1 MTSPPPPPG
10 TPWDPSQGAP
20 PPYEPGHRV
29 YPPPPSSQ
37 EPDTAPIN
45 QAQPPPVQP
54 GQPPA
59 QPGQQPGQW
68 SPPPYEGQWS
78 QAPLPSLQPG
88 FEQQAPPPPQQQY
101 PVKKKRKILPL
112 VAIIVGAVVV
122 LGASVYFG
130 VNWLNKDKDGDPAVA
145 GPSPSQSAVTDQ
157 GVRTVD
163 LKNAKVYIK
172 GELTAFKEGKAG
184 DFVVSAKDPVYADLD
199 GDGDEDAA
207 ALVEYAGSAA
217 QPWSQIL
224 IWIWDGKEARPIA
237 FEASWQ
243 WGCGTLP
250 PLAMSAGK
258 GGLSVVRSVANVCGG
273 DAATETITVAM
284 AGNVPVEVIGP
295 HHSATTRCRVAPAA
309 ASAVADVTGKAEPLA
324 LNASNAPKLAQAGEV
339 SKLEVHHQPKPDTKL
354 DNGYAIAVITWAD
367 GQPQGCGWV
376 PWSAVTG

>member
-29 YPPPPSSQ
+29 YPPPPSSP
-37 EPDTAPIN
+37 EPDTAPLAPLTPPGTPP
-45 QAQPPPVQP
+45 QPEAGGQQQPPP
-54 GQPPA
+54 
-59 QPGQQPGQW
+59 GQW
-68 SPPPYEGQWS
+68 TPPPYEGQWS
-78 QAPLPSLQPG
+78 QAPLPALQPG
-88 FEQQAPPPPQQQY
+88 YEQHQQQPLQ
-101 PVKKKRKILPL
+101 PVKRKRKILPL

-130 VNWLNKDKDGDPAVA
+130 VNWLNKDSGADPTVA

-157 GVRTVD
+157 GVRKVD
-163 LKNAKVYIK
+163 LKNAKVYVK
-172 GELTAFKEGKAG
+172 GEPTAFKDGKAG
-184 DFVVSAKDPVYADLD
+184 DFQVAAKDPVYADLD

-207 ALVEYAGSAA
+207 ALVEYTGTAA

-224 IWIWDGKEARPIA
+224 LWIWDGKEAKPIA

-243 WGCGTLP
+243 WGCAQLP

-258 GGLSVVRSVANVCGG
+258 GGLSVTRSVANVCGG
-273 DAATETITVAM
+273 DAASETILVSM

-324 LNASNAPKLAQAGEV
+324 LNATGAPKLAQAGEIA
-339 SKLEVHHQPKPDTKL
+339 KLEVHHQPKPDTKL